1 MKLKKLKAEIQE
13 IEEKI
18 NGSENIGENIQEQ
31 QKEILSEMKK
41 IGIDKLPYSYS
52 SLQRFIDPK
61 TMNVHYNKHY
71 KGYVEKLNKALEKVN
86 GADLDLE
93 EIVKSISR
101 FSKVVRNN
109 AGGAFNHALFW
120 KMLTPKRQKRS
131 GAVLEKIEKDFGSYD
146 EFKKQFIEKS
156 KSNFGSGW
164 CWLVLNN
171 QNKLKIVT
179 TQNQDNPLMN
189 VVKNGG
195 YPLLGLDLWE
205 HAYYLRYQNKRDEYI
220 EKFFLV
226 INWDFVNKLYSS
238 KTEKKLNEGKLVY
251 ELLTEDKKSAGCNSV
266 QVKQINRLFSTNPQV
281 KYRFMNTI
289 NQIMKEVFSEY
300 WKEKN
305 EYEPGSMSGIY
316 DFGTPGRSVINKLNT
331 NYSSFCILM
340 NDLNSFLKTK
350 NIKPIQFSHDDKTQQ
365 ITEVDRFNKYLLML
379 KDRIFNIET
388 SKTFQ
393 EILRKLKDTDAR
405 GEKREDV
412 TIIDLKKIFKTDN
425 VSKIGGLGSEE
436 DMISGVDAVIELDG
450 KRLTAQIKP
459 FSSIV
464 DFDNDSVMIHGASAP
479 KMYKTDFLV
488 FNNTGKTIVFKNTN
502 TKIIDG
508 NYVFPKSDRIDNN

>member
-1 MKLKKLKAEIQE
+1 MKLNKLKAEIEE
-13 IEEKI
+13 IESVI
-18 NGSENIGENIQEQ
+18 SRSENIQESLQTEQ
-31 QKEILSEMKK
+31 QEILTEMKK
-41 IGIDKLPYSYS
+41 IGIEKLPYSYS
-52 SLQRFIDPK
+52 SLTRFIDPK

-71 KGYVEKLNKALEKVN
+71 KGYVDKLNKALENVN
-86 GADLDLE
+86 GADLELE

-120 KMLTPKRQKRS
+120 KMLTPKRQKRN
-131 GAVLEKIEKDFGSYD
+131 GPVLEKIEKDFGSYE

-179 TQNQDNPLMN
+179 TPNQDNPLMN

-205 HAYYLRYQNKRDEYI
+205 HAYYLRYQNKRDEYV

-226 INWDFVNKLYSS
+226 INWEFVNKLYQS
-238 KTEKKLNEGKLVY
+238 KTEKKLNEGKIAY
-251 ELLTEDKKSAGCNSV
+251 QLLTEDKKSAGCNST
-266 QVKQINRLFSTNPQV
+266 QVKQINRLFATNPQV

-289 NQIMKEVFSEY
+289 NQIMKEVFSDY

-305 EYEPGSMSGIY
+305 EYEPGSMSGVY

-340 NDLNSFLKTK
+340 NDLNSFLRTK
-350 NIKPIQFSHDDKTQQ
+350 NINQIRFSHNDKTQQ
-365 ITEVDRFNKYLLML
+365 LMQVDRFNKYLLML
-379 KDRIFNIET
+379 KDRIFNLET

-393 EILRKLKDTDAR
+393 EIVKKLKDTDAR
-405 GEKREDV
+405 GEKREDE
-412 TIIDLKKIFKTDN
+412 TIIDLRKIFNTDN
-425 VSKIGGLGSEE
+425 VSKIGGLGNEE
-436 DMISGVDAVIELDG
+436 DMISGVDAIIEKDG

-459 FSSIV
+459 FSSIN
-464 DFDNDSVMIHGASAP
+464 DFNEDSVVVYGASAP
-479 KMYKTDFLV
+479 KMYKTDFMV
-488 FNNTGKTIVFKNTN
+488 FNNSGKTIVFKNDN

-508 NYVFPKSDRIDNN
+508 NYVFLKSDRIDNN

>member
-1 MKLKKLKAEIQE
+1 MKFKKLKAEIEE
-13 IEEKI
+13 IENVISGEK
-18 NGSENIGENIQEQ
+18 NIQESLQIEQ
-31 QKEILSEMKK
+31 QEILTEMKK
-41 IGIDKLPYSYS
+41 IGIEKLPYSYS
-52 SLQRFIDPK
+52 SLTRFIDPK

-71 KGYVEKLNKALEKVN
+71 KGYVDKLNKALEKVD
-86 GADLDLE
+86 GADLELE

-120 KMLTPKRQKRS
+120 KMLTPKRQKRN
-131 GAVLEKIEKDFGSYD
+131 GPVLDKIEKDFGSYE
-146 EFKKQFIEKS
+146 EFKKQFIDKA

-171 QNKLKIVT
+171 QNNLKIVT
-179 TQNQDNPLMN
+179 TPNQDNPLMN

-205 HAYYLRYQNKRDEYI
+205 HAYYLRYQNRRDEYI

-226 INWDFVNKLYSS
+226 INWEFINKLYQS
-238 KTEKKLNEGKLVY
+238 KTEKKINEEKIVHQ
-251 ELLTEDKKSAGCNSV
+251 LLTEDKKSTGCNSV
-266 QVKQINRLFSTNPQV
+266 QVKQINRLFATNAQV

-289 NQIMKEVFSEY
+289 NQIMKEVYAEY

-316 DFGTPGRSVINKLNT
+316 DFGTPGRSVLNKLNT

-340 NDLNSFLKTK
+340 NDLNVFLKSK
-350 NIKPIQFSHDDKTQQ
+350 NIPEINFSHDDKRQQ
-365 ITEVDRFNKYLLML
+365 LNEVDRFNKYLLML
-379 KDRIFNIET
+379 KDRIFNLET

-393 EILRKLKDTDAR
+393 EIVKKLKDTDAR

-412 TIIDLKKIFKTDN
+412 TIIDLRKIFNTDK

-436 DMISGVDAVIELDG
+436 DMISGVDAVIDLDG

-459 FSSIV
+459 FSGIK
-464 DFDNDSVMIHGASAP
+464 DFDEDSVMIFGASAP
-479 KMYKTDFLV
+479 KMYKTDFMV
-488 FNNTGKTIVFKNTN
+488 FNNSSKTIVFKNTN

-508 NYVFPKSDRIDNN
+508 NYVFPKSERIDNN